1 MITLTEA
8 AREKIRNT
16 LQRAIPPREALRIVV
31 SVSDGRLDYRL
42 SALGAEDIR
51 DVDTV
56 LEEDG
61 FRLVVGP
68 ESAGNLAGATMDYRD
83 SLLES
88 GFRFDN
94 PNEPASPV
102 LPTGARE
109 DLQGP
114 VSDRVRILLDTEI
127 NPAIAAHGGRVNLV
141 DVRDNK
147 VYLAF
152 GGGCHGCGLVDVT
165 LKQGIETRIREVVP
179 EVTEIVDTTDHSTGE
194 NPYY

>member
-42 SALGAEDIR
+42 SALSAEDIR

-68 ESAGNLAGATMDYRD
+68 ESTGNLAGATMDYRD

-141 DVRDNK
+141 DVRNNK